1 MSRSRN
7 SPDVEHPERDP
18 ATVAGRC
25 AVLAGDRP
33 GPRVLSAR
41 QSGPSA
47 MPGQW
52 LGGREDGHAVAGGSS
67 YDGWHVWGGRLGQL
81 AGGRGFAD
89 GREELLESG
98 GSEKHKAADLGGLR
112 VETVRLSPGQGHTL
126 SLPPGEGGV
135 TADRGCEAGFEDVER
150 I

>member
-1 MSRSRN
+1 MGQVGVVARSGVVGWAATLAPSSQTFARLMSRWRN

-81 AGGRGFAD
+81 AGGRGLAD
-89 GREELLESG
+89 GREEL
-98 GSEKHKAADLGGLR
+98 
-112 VETVRLSPGQGHTL
+112 
-126 SLPPGEGGV
+126 
-135 TADRGCEAGFEDVER
+135 
-150 I
+150 